1 MNDAWKFSELKYA
14 RPDLR
19 VYQAMFED
27 SARRVEE
34 ATEGEE
40 VLQTILEV
48 DEMSRRADDLVR
60 VALIRNTM
68 DTKNPF
74 YMEQQRWF
82 DENMIYYDEAV
93 LKFKDAVYNSAFRG
107 YIEEMLGAEYFIDA
121 DIQRKTFSEDCIELY
136 QKEGELATEYQAILE
151 SIEVEILGENRDLNQ
166 LKALFG
172 HEDRS
177 VRKEAF
183 DALAK
188 HLKKN
193 EARLE
198 EIWDGLIKVRNQI
211 GQNLGHENYIT
222 AGYLDN
228 RHLYYTPEDV
238 EVFRNQVVGELVP
251 LCEKLYKAQQERL
264 GLDELMTYDEKA
276 VFPGGNIH
284 GIGNAEEMMQRTAEL
299 YHALSPETGE
309 FIDFMLEH
317 ELIDYEDRPGK
328 ASISYGIILLAK
340 KAPFVF
346 TRFNGTSAD
355 FQVATG
361 DIGEAF
367 VRYVASNKQ
376 QIKEYYDPSTE
387 VLETYA
393 LSMGQ
398 FAYDYAEILFG
409 DEADK
414 CRFYNMQDLIS
425 VIVSACLVDEFEH
438 ICYANP
444 DLTPKERT
452 AEWRRLEKK
461 YMPWRKYDEEFM
473 ERGGYWYSVPHI
485 FIYPLYYIGYSL
497 ARVHALEMK
506 KKYAEDPK
514 GTWQNFMELIEQGGK
529 LNYKEIVEKAGL
541 TPLFQEGAVKQ
552 AMSYAKE
559 VMEEYLEKPI
569 I

>member
-193 EARLE
+193 ETRLE

-238 EVFRNQVVGELVP
+238 EVFRNQVVEELVP

-299 YHALSPETGE
+299 YHALSLETGE

-409 DEADK
+409 EEADR

-444 DLTPKERT
+444 DFTPKERT

-529 LNYKEIVEKAGL
+529 LNYKEIIEKAGL